1 MISTGRLIT
10 TFCSM
15 ALLCACSGGGGG
27 GDSSTAASATGTLA
41 IGLTDAPVDQVYEVN
56 VQITGVSVKPE
67 SGEAMRFDF
76 DSPVDIDLLSLQDG
90 SIYDLLNGETVPAGP
105 YEWIELH
112 ANADL
117 DGTFDSYVRETE
129 SGGQIELRIPSGS
142 LRLVSGFTVTA
153 GEMNAFTLDWDVRK
167 GLTNPGGQDG
177 WFLRPA
183 FRLIDRT
190 EYGSLSGS
198 VADALVMDESCTSD
212 ADGNGNLVYVFEGHD
227 VLPDD
232 LGSTNPP
239 LTTAPVRSDPMDAGA
254 YNYTVPFLDPGP
266 YTVAF
271 TCQGLD
277 DDPMVDEMDD
287 AQIVFAAQVNAD
299 VAEGSGT
306 ENEAPL
312 LQ

>member
-1 MISTGRLIT
+1 MSITCRLISTLS
-10 TFCSM
+10 CA
-15 ALLCACSGGGGG
+15 ALLAACSGGGG
-27 GDSSTAASATGTLA
+27 GDSSTAAAGTGALT

-56 VQITGVSVKPE
+56 VQFTGVSVKPQN
-67 SGEAMRFDF
+67 GTALRFDF
-76 DSPVDIDLLSLQDG
+76 DAPVDIDLLSLQDG
-90 SIYDLLNGETVPAGP
+90 SVHDLLNGETVPAGP

-117 DGTFDSYVRETE
+117 DSTFDSFVRETE
-129 SGGQIELRIPSGS
+129 TGGQIELRIPSGS
-142 LRLVSGFTVTA
+142 LRFVSGFVVTA

-212 ADGNGNLVYVFEGHD
+212 ADGNGNLVYVFAGHD
-227 VLPDD
+227 AVPDD
-232 LGSTNPP
+232 LGSANPP

-254 YNYTVPFLDPGP
+254 YNYTVPYLDPGP

-277 DDPMVDEMDD
+277 DDSMVDEMDD
-287 AQIVFAAQVNAD
+287 AQIVFASQVNAD
-299 VAEGSGT
+299 VAAGAGT
-306 ENEAPL
+306 QNEAPL